1 MISIKQAISNVVK
14 NTLIQAKEYF
24 VQIKDAVLSVN
35 NELPDANG
43 NVLIS
48 SVDFADNLISQY
60 VHTSD
65 GSYVFRTTGGE
76 ASLQDGDGW
85 LLRLRGKHVH
95 NGYSEQIVDMTV
107 TATEREEGE
116 TPITA
121 TIDEDAFISEMQ
133 NASGTFSFL
142 FSTSWNYDPKD
153 YGITITGDP
162 IAGDTISVEYE
173 KEVRGT
179 IIQSNPSS
187 FVSTGWNL
195 YNHSLGYA
203 KVKKYS
209 DTYGFMIEGSFTSL
223 QFSETVEGTK
233 ESLSD
238 VDGAFVIPS
247 DGYVWVTGGNA
258 TDTAIYMTW
267 SDWTS
272 EANGGVWKGYSQTV
286 VSLATVMSNYFP
298 NGLCEVGRYQDE
310 INLNIGT
317 CTVWVDRLAYSA
329 ENLDVAK
336 ATGRDY
342 EYDENYIYLGR
353 ESGTTYDITLD
364 GGFTAYDHGT
374 EYFTDTEVEVDAQTI
389 YGMNLKNKLER
400 DVLTISAQS
409 LTTAQKAQ
417 ARTNIGAASAAEIG
431 TVPSGQTV
439 EGQIASLNS
448 NMANMGNL
456 FGCVQ
461 YNASTDRTVESNRT
475 AAMEHLLTN
484 YFSNRYHFAIV
495 RYASGYYHGYIFIG
509 EYNDIFIVEITQS
522 ISEKVIFWRKSGG
535 TWMKNGAIT

>member
-14 NTLIQAKEYF
+14 NTLIQAKAYF

-35 NELPDANG
+35 NERPDVNG
-43 NVLIS
+43 NVQIS

-65 GSYVFRTTGGE
+65 GSYVFRATGGE

-107 TATEREEGE
+107 TAMEREEGE

-121 TIDEDAFISEMQ
+121 TIDKDAFISEMQ
-133 NASGTFSFL
+133 NMSGTFSFL
-142 FSTSWNYDPKD
+142 FSTSWNYDPED

-209 DTYGFMIEGSFTSL
+209 DTYGFMIEGSYTSL

-272 EANGGVWKGYSQTV
+272 EANGGVWNGYSQTV

-342 EYDENYIYLGR
+342 EYDEDYIYLGR
-353 ESGTTYDITLD
+353 ETGTTYDITLD
-364 GGFTAYDHGT
+364 GSFTAYDHGT
-374 EYFTDTEVEVDAQTI
+374 EYFTDTEVEVEAQTI

-431 TVPSGQTV
+431 TVPTGQTV
-439 EGQIASLNS
+439 EEQISSLNS
-448 NMANMGNL
+448 NLENVLDANALNDLNFTPPRNNL
-456 FGCVQ
+456 FYMRR
-461 YNASTDRTVESNRT
+461 YNSSAQNVPDIASGMLFTMTLDADGAN
-475 AAMEHLLTN
+475 AIQ
-484 YFSNRYHFAIV
+484 FAISYSSKIYT
-495 RYASGYYHGYIFIG
+495 RIRS
-509 EYNDIFIVEITQS
+509 S
-522 ISEKVIFWRKSGG
+522 G
-535 TWMKNGAIT
+535 TWGEWIEK